1 MFQYIKYGV
10 ILILIFSAIRMIA
23 YHRCIQWIVS
33 DTYLP
38 CDLTYDQMYEET
50 LQSPC
55 ELLADY
61 ETLNIDS
68 FKEGYCS
75 CLFRKYLWSNANDFI
90 LELSDLHDGD
100 HLLDA
105 GCGIGVQAIHFC
117 RKLPHLTISCIV
129 NTKNY
134 YNKTIENV
142 KKANLSHR
150 IQVYLMDFDKLEEP
164 ILSQRFDRILMNQT
178 MGYSTNRKILVHN
191 LHALLR
197 QKGKLSLS
205 TLTLKHTNDPK
216 TVEMFR
222 EAIAIWKYNF
232 STLDC
237 ILYDLKDYPVKY
249 ITLIPEQTTWF
260 FMNPLDMYYL
270 HEFIRVNQIEIY
282 IDDFFFT
289 KNINIQ
295 FLLVG

>member
-1 MFQYIKYGV
+1 
-10 ILILIFSAIRMIA
+10 
-23 YHRCIQWIVS
+23 
-33 DTYLP
+33 
-38 CDLTYDQMYEET
+38 MYEES

-55 ELLADY
+55 ELFSDY
-61 ETLNIDS
+61 ETLNVDS
-68 FKEGYCS
+68 FKEGYCT

-117 RKLPHLTISCIV
+117 RKLHHLTISCIV
-129 NTKNY
+129 NTKNCY
-134 YNKTIENV
+134 DKTVENI
-142 KKANLSHR
+142 KKANLSNR

-178 MGYSTNRKILVHN
+178 MGYSTNRKMLFHN

-197 QKGKLSLS
+197 PEGKLFLS
-205 TLTLKHTNDPK
+205 TLTVKPTVDPDQIGLIQK
-216 TVEMFR
+216 
-222 EAIAIWKYNF
+222 AISIWKYNF
-232 STLDC
+232 SELNC

-249 ITLIPEQTTWF
+249 ITLRPEHTTWV
-260 FMNPLDMYYL
+260 FMNPLDLYYL
-270 HEFIRVNQIEIY
+270 YEFNRLNHLELTSDQ
-282 IDDFFFT
+282 FFFT
-289 KNINIQ
+289 KILNIQ